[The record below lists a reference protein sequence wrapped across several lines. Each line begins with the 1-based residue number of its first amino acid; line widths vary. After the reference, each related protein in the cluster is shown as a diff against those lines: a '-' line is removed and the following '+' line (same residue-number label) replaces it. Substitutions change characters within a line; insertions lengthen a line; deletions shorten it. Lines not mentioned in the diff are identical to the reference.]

1 MTASTHRLQW
11 DLSGLVTRSDA
22 LAGIFKLGVLGNKE
36 EVQLL

>member
-11 DLSGLVTRSDA
+11 DLSGLVMRSDA